1 MYGGSE
7 RRKPR
12 LFQMEGEGNH
22 YEQSPSP
29 QSWQRPAMSKLELQ
43 EKTLVASG
51 ISFHESQE
59 VLQLKPSL
67 YQRLGEK
74 GLMELSTLFYDRV
87 FDDQESMW
95 FLHIFASS
103 SKAEAIDNQVGS
115 NDRLLSCPWDGPA
128 YG

>member
-1 MYGGSE
+1 
-7 RRKPR
+7 
-12 LFQMEGEGNH
+12 
-22 YEQSPSP
+22 
-29 QSWQRPAMSKLELQ
+29 MSKLDLQ
-43 EKTLVASG
+43 EKTLAASG
-51 ISFHESQE
+51 ISFHKSQE
-59 VLQLKPSL
+59 VLELKPSL

-115 NDRLLSCPWDGPA
+115 NERFLSFPWDSPA